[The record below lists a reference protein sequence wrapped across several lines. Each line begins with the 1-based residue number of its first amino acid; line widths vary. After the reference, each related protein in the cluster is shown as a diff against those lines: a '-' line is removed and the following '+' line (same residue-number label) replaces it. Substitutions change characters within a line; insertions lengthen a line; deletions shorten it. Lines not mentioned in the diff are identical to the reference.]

1 MGIHCDN
8 RTAHSRIRVRKMP
21 VIRAGNKT
29 IVEVETTVYRKDGT
43 VKDYEI
49 DRIEIP
55 EGGNEK

>member
-8 RTAHSRIRVRKMP
+8 REAHGRMRNMP
-21 VIRAGNKT
+21 VIRSGNKT
-29 IVEVETTVYRKDGT
+29 IVEVETVVYRKDGT
-43 VKDYEI
+43 IKDYEI

>member
-1 MGIHCDN
+1 MSQSNGTQQDDD
-8 RTAHSRIRVRKMP
+8 KMA

-29 IVEVETTVYRKDGT
+29 IVEVETVVYRKDGT
-43 VKDYEI
+43 IKDYEI